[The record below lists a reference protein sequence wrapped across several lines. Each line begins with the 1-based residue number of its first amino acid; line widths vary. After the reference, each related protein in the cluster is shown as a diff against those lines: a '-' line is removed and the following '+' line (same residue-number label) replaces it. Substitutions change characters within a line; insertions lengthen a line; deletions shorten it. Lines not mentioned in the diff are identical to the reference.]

1 MSGSLGDL
9 TVRFTGDASNLTAT
23 ISEVQGALSGIQS
36 GSAGA
41 ARGLDSF
48 TRNTRTAGNTIEK
61 AGKQIT
67 EVGKSVDTV
76 TKPVQVAA
84 AALAAGG
91 VAAGKFA
98 IDFENN
104 FARVEKTVEG
114 TPEQLA
120 AVKQGIIDLT
130 TTGIGG
136 RSAIP
141 ATTAELTELAAAG
154 GQLGI
159 KTENLL
165 EFTEAMSQLGTAT
178 NLRGEEGA
186 QTLAKYMNIMG
197 VDQSNVR
204 NLGSAIV
211 DLGNNYATTEADIA
225 SMALRLG
232 RTSAIVGISAQD
244 TLAYATALSSLGI
257 EAEAGGSAVSRTW
270 TKLQNAASQGGE
282 SLEAFAS
289 ISGMTADEF
298 KQEWDSDPGSAFNA
312 FIKGLSESKDIIADL
327 AKVGI
332 NDIREGDAMK
342 ALANGYDIMT
352 SALERSNTAWTQN
365 TALQNEAD
373 KMAETTA
380 GQIQITKNNL
390 VEAARGIGETM
401 LPTIKD
407 VSTGVKDFAQNLA
420 SMDEDSKKRLVN
432 VGASIVAI
440 GAGAKGLSSATI
452 GIGNMVEAV
461 GKIKGTETWSHI
473 AKGLAAIPGPAK
485 VAAAGIAAVA
495 GAALIGKAAYN
506 EWYNSNYKFADG
518 LKEANEATA
527 QSIDELKNIN
537 QIRQQVSDLQLIINS
552 PESSQAEIDSAKEKL
567 EEIKALLAEEYNLI
581 IRSDNSDLDDKLDKL
596 HKKTRFEAQNDALNA
611 WDSFNDAFDTYTKN
625 EEKYADD
632 IKKYEEA
639 YEKVLEH
646 SENIAD
652 LKEKIQNEPDSE
664 LRADYERQLIN
675 EGAFYGWAMA
685 DLEKYGKRITDVDKS
700 FEDMLSEAKN
710 AANNQLELLNF
721 NAIDGDAKKVQ
732 RNLKAIGDIIAKA
745 NSEGA
750 DLDVD
755 GYAQAAS
762 LAMNNVATL
771 EDAWSQGGAT
781 LDNVVNDY
789 ITASKAFGAS
799 AEQTSVGAALIKN
812 GFRDISSA
820 ASAGELDTI
829 SQQATEFAHSMGKL
843 ENKSI
848 KITAEGDMQIIDDMT
863 QRVEE
868 IQGEDVTVKVNA
880 EGNLETITEAGN
892 KVTQLDGKVASVR
905 INADGNYEAVDEVGN
920 TLAVIDGKTGTI
932 NIVAGDTSGL
942 EAAEEADE
950 LNSDDVSITITADGD
965 TAQIEE
971 VQNAINAING
981 QQCTIQVNSQGNYN
995 VLDAAKNRIAEIN
1008 GQTAE
1013 VTVNATD
1020 SATPIVIGV
1029 ATSLASLPPSAD
1041 TQINAHDN
1049 ASGTISSVASQL
1061 SSLNGR
1067 SATVTVNIQ
1076 TNGSIPNIAKGDTDF
1091 AGGLAMINDQKGI
1104 SDPRELVTFGGKS
1117 YLFEGR
1123 DVIVPLPKH
1132 ARIYTASQ
1140 TKEILSEQGIPR
1152 YASGKNNEDWEN
1164 AKADR
1169 THIRNTS
1176 YRIIPAW
1183 EELYWLDE
1191 MKRKFSSDAEVIKEI
1206 EEEIVTYTKKMWEE
1220 ALEAEQFSLDMGW
1233 QSQEEYYSHLAAY
1246 RDENF
1251 APDTQEWRDS
1261 TLELHKYSQQ
1271 LIEDANDVSMAYAD
1285 LHGRLND
1292 WAEMGTTMG
1301 AVWQTVNLRNVQA
1314 AKDGLITWEDYFE
1327 TREELTE
1334 QYINNYLDYSDDW
1347 VKHEQDYNAM
1357 GADGTIAAINR
1368 QRAEVENYFAEI
1380 GELTDEEYALKIQI
1394 LAELDD
1400 KAMDAALSKVNEWRD
1415 DADWY
1420 KKQADVYGWDFLHD
1434 DNELDY
1440 WQRVID
1446 GEMAASQN
1454 SDLSETARR
1463 EALRNADEA
1472 RLELYKATESHY
1484 DELLDLAKEKM
1495 DDVEK
1500 LLDDKISALE
1510 ESWEVEDRA
1519 EDKAETV
1526 ADMEK
1531 FRYAVTIEGQ
1541 EKYKEAAEHL
1551 KENERDEEIYALE
1564 QEHNALM
1571 EQLQAEYE
1579 ALEAEK
1585 ANILEQVRIAN
1596 QSVANIL
1603 EPLESQITSN
1613 MDTLASRIETA
1624 IDKIQPNVTINNTNY
1639 INDGTDGIM
1648 YSNRIVNQLLTYSG
1662 G

>member
-312 FIKGLSESKDIIADL
+312 FIKGLSESEDIIADL

-352 SALERSNTAWTQN
+352 SALERSNTAWTEN

-440 GAGAKGLSSATI
+440 GATAKGLSSATI
-452 GIGNMVEAV
+452 GIGNIVEAV

-473 AKGLAAIPGPAK
+473 AKGLAAIPAPAK

-495 GAALIGKAAYN
+495 GAALVGKAAYN

-596 HKKTRFEAQNDALNA
+596 SQKSRFEAQTDALNA
-611 WDSFNDAFDTYTKN
+611 RDSFNDAFNTYTKN

-632 IKKYEEA
+632 IEKYDKA
-639 YEKVLEH
+639 YEKVLEKQERLDELQRME
-646 SENIAD
+646 ENYGPSNYIAEQRMLTRQSLDKAIGD
-652 LKEKIQNEPDSE
+652 LNKY
-664 LRADYERQLIN
+664 AERI
-675 EGAFYGWAMA
+675 
-685 DLEKYGKRITDVDKS
+685 KDVD
-700 FEDMLSEAKN
+700 EALKTMSGEAES

-721 NAIDGDAKKVQ
+721 DAMEGDAKSVQ
-732 RNLKAIGDIIAKA
+732 RDLKAIGDIIAKA
-745 NSEGA
+745 NSVGA
-750 DLDVD
+750 DLDAD

-781 LDNVVNDY
+781 LDNVVKDY

-820 ASAGELDTI
+820 ASAGALDTV
-829 SQQATEFAHSMGKL
+829 SQQATEFAHSMGEL

-892 KVTQLDGKVASVR
+892 EVTQLDGKVASVR
-905 INADGNYEAVDEVGN
+905 VNAEGNYEAVDEVGN

-965 TAQIEE
+965 TTQIEE

-981 QQCTIQVNSQGNYN
+981 QQCTIQINPRGNYD

-1091 AGGLAMINDQKGI
+1091 AGGLAMINDQKGV

-1251 APDTQEWRDS
+1251 APDTQEWRDA

-1271 LIEDANDVSMAYAD
+1271 LIEDANDVSRAYAD

-1380 GELTDEEYALKIQI
+1380 GELTDEEYALKIKI

-1551 KENERDEEIYALE
+1551 KEIERDEEIYALE